1 MLADLIQSFQ
11 IQSQK
16 TLFKILNGLVK
27 IRKRKMLGKQFI
39 MLALF
44 EYIQILKKETF
55 FRN

>member
-44 EYIQILKKETF
+44 KYIQILKKETF